1 MIWYQQL
8 VVFLFFLYYD
18 ERERKGRQETRDPF
32 RLRSQQS
39 RKPDSHKT
47 VADMEDM
54 MDNEFSQRLAMMRQG
69 RGMTQQRLAEKL
81 GVTAQAVSK
90 YETGQSLP
98 DVQTLKSL
106 AGILGC
112 TTDYLLGYELAEE
125 DRVDMRERERADQIR
140 AALQEESLT
149 LCVGK
154 DLVDMLIEEG
164 KNQYE
169 NIHKLRVKLAKE
181 YGILVPVIRMMD
193 QLSLAD
199 KEYRILLF
207 GRKVAGSGRLE
218 YPMCFCPQE
227 RAERAEDIPGAEP
240 VYGIDGVWRK
250 KAQGDGAVENAGAK
264 EPVTCMEIVTAHLE
278 KIILENYG
286 KIVNRQ
292 IISQMVEQVSKRY
305 PAVTQG
311 VVPERVSLARIQ
323 KTVTALVAEGIG
335 VNRLD
340 YIISFLEDHPEA
352 EPMDGT
358 EEFEELKAELK

>member
-1 MIWYQQL
+1 
-8 VVFLFFLYYD
+8 
-18 ERERKGRQETRDPF
+18 
-32 RLRSQQS
+32 
-39 RKPDSHKT
+39 
-47 VADMEDM
+47 
-54 MDNEFSQRLAMMRQG
+54 MDNEFSERLAMMRQG

-106 AGILGC
+106 AAILGC

-140 AALQEESLT
+140 MALQKESLT
-149 LCVGK
+149 LCVGAA
-154 DLVDMLIEEG
+154 LVEMLIEEG
-164 KNQYE
+164 KNQHE
-169 NIHKLRVKLAKE
+169 SIHKLRVKLAKE

-193 QLSLAD
+193 QLELAD
-199 KEYRILLF
+199 REYQILLY
-207 GRKVAGSGRLE
+207 GRSVVGSGKLE
-218 YPMCFCPQE
+218 YPMCFYPGE
-227 RAERAEDIPGAEP
+227 EAKTKEDIPGAEP
-240 VYGIDGVWRK
+240 VYQAGGVWRK
-250 KAQGDGAVENAGAK
+250 KVEEESGGENAGGK
-264 EPVTCMEIVTAHLE
+264 KPVTCMEIVTAHLE

-286 KIVNRQ
+286 KILNRQ

-323 KTVTALVAEGIG
+323 KTVAALVAERIP

-340 YIISFLEDHPEA
+340 YIISFLEEHPE
-352 EPMDGT
+352 EDSIQDG
-358 EEFEELKAELK
+358 EAALAELKAELK